1 MTLIEMAKQAGFE
14 TGPYGIGV
22 PPNRISIN
30 DTTDAPWMLEAMEK
44 LETLIRADQKE
55 IDAKICEESL
65 DGTNA
70 DDWRSGEENE
80 FEWCAR
86 RIRTQKEK

>member
-1 MTLIEMAKQAGFE
+1 MTLIEMAKQAGFG

-70 DDWRSGEENE
+70 DQWVVGDE
-80 FEWCAR
+80 FQFAAM